1 MEEMEY
7 KHMLCREEYRRIME
21 WMDCAFA
28 PPGFVQINYFY
39 DTKDYDL
46 HQRDMTLRVRQVE
59 GRLLCQCKFES
70 GHETD
75 AGAKSRTELEKQID
89 ALPKKIDPE
98 KWFDHQRLR
107 DLPTVHLLGSLVTER
122 RVYEV
127 EPGVDVTLDR
137 SHYLGHTDWE
147 LEIEYEE
154 DRADRA
160 RYWHH
165 RLCPGAGRVEG
176 KRARF
181 IAAHHDIYS

>member
-7 KHMLCREEYRRIME
+7 KHMLTREEYRRIDE
-21 WMDCAFA
+21 WMDGECA
-28 PPGFVQINYFY
+28 PPIFVQINYYY
-39 DTKDYDL
+39 DTDDYGL
-46 HQRDMTLRVRQVE
+46 HREDVTLRVRQME

-70 GHETD
+70 GRGD
-75 AGAKSRTELEKQID
+75 DDGANIRTELEKEIAD
-89 ALPKKIDPE
+89 LPRKIDPDTF
-98 KWFDHQRLR
+98 FDHQRID
-107 DLPTVHLLGSLVTER
+107 DLPKACLLGCLVTER

-154 DRADRA
+154 TKADRA
-160 RYWHH
+160 RYWYGH
-165 RLCPGAGRVEG
+165 LCPGPGRVEG

-181 IAAHHDIYS
+181 IDAHRSLIR

>member
-1 MEEMEY
+1 VEEIEY
-7 KHMLCREEYRRIME
+7 KHMLSQEEYRRIME
-21 WMDCAFA
+21 WMECAYA
-28 PPGFVQINYFY
+28 PPVFVQINYFY

-46 HQRDMTLRVRQVE
+46 HREDVTLRVRQVT
-59 GRLLCQCKFES
+59 GRLYCQCKFES
-70 GHETD
+70 GRGEDT
-75 AGAKSRTELEKQID
+75 GPKSRTELEREIPS
-89 ALPKKIDPE
+89 LPKKIDPE
-98 KWFDHQRLR
+98 AYFDHSRVH
-107 DLPTVHLLGSLVTER
+107 DLPTAFLLGCLVTER

-147 LEIEYEE
+147 LEIEFDE

-160 RYWHH
+160 RYWHR

-181 IAAHHDIYS
+181 MEAHHSLFR